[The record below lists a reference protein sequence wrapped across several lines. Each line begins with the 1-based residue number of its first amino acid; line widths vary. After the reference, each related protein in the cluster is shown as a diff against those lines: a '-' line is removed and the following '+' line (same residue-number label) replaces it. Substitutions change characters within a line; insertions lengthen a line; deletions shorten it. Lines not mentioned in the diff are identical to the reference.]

1 MITIEYYTLDDEGK
15 TVKVDQ
21 VFTITQNM
29 IVRLLEEHINLDSSI
44 GEEILM
50 NRLFLLKEL
59 KPKKL

>member
-1 MITIEYYTLDDEGK
+1 MITIEYYTLDDEGND
-15 TVKVDQ
+15 VKVDQ

-29 IVRLLEEHINLDSSI
+29 IVRLLEEHINLDRSI

>member
-1 MITIEYYTLDDEGK
+1 MITIEYYTLDDEGND
-15 TVKVDQ
+15 VKVDQ